1 VALPEKIPVKRT
13 EEEAEFVSV
22 RPVVRE
28 SFRIE
33 QLVDMLL
40 ALTGKNVSRL
50 QQILRSGTAVYH
62 FYRYWWE
69 GFEAAAEDL
78 QALLAKF
85 PDADPTRAF
94 GAEVCTAVVI
104 EDAEP
109 QRGPKKAGTDVE
121 RKAASRKR
129 LLRGRSL
136 WNGLM
141 DAATEAAPAYV
152 SYSYAR
158 RADIYALE
166 LSPQMRERL
175 AIEIERHAPR
185 GLRGQL
191 RHIFR
196 TAGSLRIV
204 YLCPREN

>member
-1 VALPEKIPVKRT
+1 MALPETIPVKRT

-22 RPVVRE
+22 RPVVRQT
-28 SFRIE
+28 FRIE

-40 ALTGKNVSRL
+40 ALTGKDISRL

-62 FYRYWWE
+62 YYRYWWE

-85 PDADPTRAF
+85 PDADPSRVFRA
-94 GAEVCTAVVI
+94 GACTAVVI
-104 EDAEP
+104 EDAES
-109 QRGPKKAGTDVE
+109 QRGPRKAGMEVE
-121 RKAASRKR
+121 RKSASRKR
-129 LLRGRSL
+129 LLRARSL

-141 DAATEAAPAYV
+141 DAAAETAPAYL

-166 LSPQMRERL
+166 LTPRLRERL
-175 AIEIERHAPR
+175 ADEIERHAPR

-191 RHIFR
+191 LYIFR
-196 TAGSLRIV
+196 TAGNLRLV
-204 YLCPREN
+204 YLCPRED